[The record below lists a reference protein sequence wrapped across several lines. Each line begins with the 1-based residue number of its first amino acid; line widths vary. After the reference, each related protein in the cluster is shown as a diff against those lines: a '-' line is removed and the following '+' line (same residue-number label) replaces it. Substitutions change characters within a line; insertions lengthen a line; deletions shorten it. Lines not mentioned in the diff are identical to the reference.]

1 MKLKYRITI
10 GNVLVLVMVLFSI
23 FTVLTSKDPNNRI
36 GANYILFCSI
46 FIFLGDLFLQWLI
59 VKRKKILIIEGV
71 VLSILFI
78 LLAIT

>member
-10 GNVLVLVMVLFSI
+10 GNILVLIMILFSI
-23 FTVLTSKDPNNRI
+23 FILLTSKDPNNRI
-36 GANYILFCSI
+36 GVNYILFYSI

-59 VKRKKILIIEGV
+59 EKRIKILIIEGV